1 LLFNTLT
8 KIIRLTPSGHGAV
21 ASTLLHGSNALPI
34 FAKYWTGQELV
45 VTNQP
50 LFGRFRL
57 ETIGQN
63 EEIVAHIP
71 NQNEIEFHSHGGE
84 MIAQAIESTLI
95 QDGACP
101 VSWQE
106 FFCAEKTQH
115 QLALQLLP
123 FAVTERTTQ
132 ILLDQYNGALD
143 RELAEIEKLTDENS
157 KQFRFNRLKENAKL
171 GKHLVQPFRVVL
183 AGASNAGKSSLFNAI
198 LGFQRSIVNILA
210 GTTRDVVSCQT
221 ALDGF
226 PVIFYDTAG
235 FRETSHELEQQGI
248 ERSRQSIANADLI
261 VWVIDLTVP
270 QSEQPNIPVTPNLL
284 LCFNKAD
291 VINSVNPTNQEK
303 QINSENQGNFSPK
316 GCVVDSRLAFVN
328 GRKSE
333 NTTANNTNYRR
344 KSDSCD
350 LSTKSC
356 RLPSIDQP
364 VITAT
369 NSKIISENR
378 IIVSATTGQGL
389 EILLEN
395 IIQRLI
401 PNSPNPFEAVP
412 LAIPCTTRPR

>member
-1 LLFNTLT
+1 LSFNTLT
-8 KIIRLTPSGHGAV
+8 KIIRLTPPGHGAV
-21 ASTLLHGSNALPI
+21 ASTLLHGPHALTI
-34 FAKYWTGQELV
+34 FAQHWIGRELA
-45 VTNQP
+45 VTDQP

-95 QDGACP
+95 QDGAGP

-106 FFCAEKTQH
+106 FFCAGKTQP

-123 FAVTERTTQ
+123 FAATERTTQ

-143 RELAEIEKLTDENS
+143 RELAEIEKLTGKNT
-157 KQFRFNRLKENAKL
+157 KRLRFNRLKENAKL
-171 GKHLVQPFRVVL
+171 GKHLVQPFHVVL

-235 FRETSHELEQQGI
+235 FRETPHELEQQGI
-248 ERSRQSIANADLI
+248 ERSRLSIANADLI

-270 QSEQPNIPVTPNLL
+270 QSEQPNIPVLENILI
-284 LCFNKAD
+284 CFNKAD
-291 VINSVNPTNQEK
+291 VINSINPTNQEK
-303 QINSENQGNFSPK
+303 QT
-316 GCVVDSRLAFVN
+316 
-328 GRKSE
+328 KSE
-333 NTTANNTNYRR
+333 
-344 KSDSCD
+344 
-350 LSTKSC
+350 
-356 RLPSIDQP
+356 
-364 VITAT
+364 ITG
-369 NSKIISENR
+369 KNR
-378 IIVSATTGQGL
+378 ITVSATTGQGL
-389 EILLEN
+389 EILLEH
-395 IIQRLI
+395 IIRRLI
-401 PNSPNPFEAVP
+401 PNPPKPFEAVP
-412 LAIPCTTRPR
+412 LVEWEIR

>member
-1 LLFNTLT
+1 LSFNTLT

-21 ASTLLHGSNALPI
+21 ASTLLHGPNALQI
-34 FAKYWTGQELV
+34 FAKHWTGQKLAV
-45 VTNQP
+45 IDQP
-50 LFGRFRL
+50 LFGRFWL

-84 MIAQAIESTLI
+84 MIAKAIELTLI
-95 QDGACP
+95 KAGASL

-106 FFCAEKTQH
+106 FFCVEKTQH

-123 FAVTERTTQ
+123 FAPTERTAQ

-143 RELAEIEKLTDENS
+143 RELAAIEKLTNIS
-157 KQFRFNRLKENAKL
+157 ARQLRFNRLRENARL
-171 GKHLVQPFRVVL
+171 GKHLVQPFSVVL
-183 AGASNAGKSSLFNAI
+183 AGASNVGKSSLFNAI
-198 LGFQRSIVNILA
+198 LGFQRSIVNVLA

-235 FRETSHELEQQGI
+235 FRETSHELEQQGM

-270 QSEQPNIPVTPNLL
+270 QSEQPNIPVAENLL
-284 LCFNKAD
+284 ICFNKAD
-291 VINSVNPTNQEK
+291 VIHSINPTSQEK
-303 QINSENQGNFSPK
+303 Q
-316 GCVVDSRLAFVN
+316 
-328 GRKSE
+328 
-333 NTTANNTNYRR
+333 NN
-344 KSDSCD
+344 
-350 LSTKSC
+350 
-356 RLPSIDQP
+356 
-364 VITAT
+364 
-369 NSKIISENR
+369 SENR

-389 EILLEN
+389 ETLLGH

-401 PNSPNPFEAVP
+401 PNPPCPLEAVP
-412 LAIPCTTRPR
+412 LAANTDFCPYTGAMSAIANSNRG